1 MFLKSK
7 KSFLI
12 VFSIVVLVAAL
23 AIPVLAFATSAEEV
37 QTASEET
44 NNQNESADTKDEDK
58 GLLAGIQDFINN
70 ILPNEDPNYMYFEP
84 ATPGQTCYFQ
94 LSKRDPEA
102 PDVRILYSYDPSVS

>member
-1 MFLKSK
+1 MSSKSK

-12 VFSIVVLVAAL
+12 VFSIVVLAAAL
-23 AIPVLAFATSAEEV
+23 AIPVLAFATNAEEV
-37 QTASEET
+37 QTTSEET

-84 ATPGQTCYFQ
+84 ATPGQECTFSLKQKYDAPVVNIQYSF
-94 LSKRDPEA
+94 DPDGE
-102 PDVRILYSYDPSVS
+102 